1 MRLLFVGSVILA
13 LASTGLT
20 SSVAARNASYSMCL
34 CHYGYG
40 NVHSDAVE
48 CDATGGRCSARKV
61 SYSMCHCHYGY
72 GNVCSIAVECDATG
86 GRCRGPCGA
95 PALQDQ

>member
-1 MRLLFVGSVILA
+1 MRLLFVGSVMIA
-13 LASTGLT
+13 LASTGFA

-40 NVHSDAVE
+40 TVRSDAVE

-61 SYSMCHCHYGY
+61 SYPKCHCHYGY
-72 GNVCSIAVECDATG
+72 GDVCSGEVECDATG
-86 GRCRGPCGA
+86 GRCGGSCG
-95 PALQDQ
+95 Q